1 MTDQLDQA
9 QEFEETRR
17 ADALRDQALKPAM
30 PFIGSCYNCE
40 AVIDRGCFCDRDC
53 RDDFERHIRAKQL
66 NK

>member
-9 QEFEETRR
+9 QKFEESRR

-30 PFIGSCYNCE
+30 PFIGSCYNCD
-40 AVIDRGCFCDRDC
+40 AVIDHGLFCDCDC
-53 RDDFERHIRAKQL
+53 RDDFERRVCAKQL